1 MSTEF
6 DDLVAEFERF
16 QEHGRK
22 AEQRLAAYDGMR
34 EEIAAVEATATSP
47 DRSVTVTAGP
57 GGAIKNLQFTEEA
70 LRRGPQALAA
80 TVMAT
85 IQTAVAEGARRQAET
100 VQRYVGDDLNVLDQ
114 VLETQA
120 EMLGV
125 PVEQLRAI
133 TSAPPVARRAA
144 EEEDFAD
151 REFLSDKPGSARAQA
166 PPPPPVSQGE
176 EFLRKLYD
184 GEDH

>member
-6 DDLVAEFERF
+6 DNLVAEFERF
-16 QEHGRK
+16 QEQGRK

-34 EEIAAVEATATSP
+34 EEIAAVEVTATAP

-70 LRRGPQALAA
+70 LRRPPQALAA
-80 TVMAT
+80 MVLAT

-125 PVEQLRAI
+125 PVEQLRAS
-133 TSAPPVARRAA
+133 TSAPPVRRAA
-144 EEEDFAD
+144 EEEDFAE
-151 REFLSDKPGSARAQA
+151 REFLSDKPGASRAQA
-166 PPPPPVSQGE
+166 PPPPVSQGE